1 MSKEQSSGRLHLFSL
16 LLVWLSFFFL
26 SCLLIIADVMHVYV
40 RRAISPPSLA
50 SKILFGKVLLNWIP
64 KTVVSKIIPWVISSN
79 ANISVY
85 ERARLGYEICSSAIP
100 ECFALP
106 CPLYIIF
113 DTFQRACCLKLLS
126 SSSSSLLLFHY
137 LRQISYVQL
146 WRVPCNVEPTTET
159 PVKTEPSIWKLRFH
173 SWTCVPLI
181 QRSVP

>member
-79 ANISVY
+79 ANISVH
-85 ERARLGYEICSSAIP
+85 ERARLGYEICSSGVNTHKGHSRVF
-100 ECFALP
+100 CTTLST
-106 CPLYIIF
+106 LYNLWHLSTCMFFKIIIIIIIIIII
-113 DTFQRACCLKLLS
+113 
-126 SSSSSLLLFHY
+126 SLFKTNF
-137 LRQISYVQL
+137 LR
-146 WRVPCNVEPTTET
+146 TTLT
-159 PVKTEPSIWKLRFH
+159 SPM
-173 SWTCVPLI
+173 
-181 QRSVP
+181 

>member
-79 ANISVY
+79 ANTGISVH
-85 ERARLGYEICSSAIP
+85 ERARLGYEICSSGVNTHKGHSRVF
-100 ECFALP
+100 CTTLST
-106 CPLYIIF
+106 LYNLWHLSTCMFFKIIIIIIIIIII
-113 DTFQRACCLKLLS
+113 
-126 SSSSSLLLFHY
+126 SLFKTNF
-137 LRQISYVQL
+137 LR
-146 WRVPCNVEPTTET
+146 TTLT
-159 PVKTEPSIWKLRFH
+159 SPM
-173 SWTCVPLI
+173 
-181 QRSVP
+181 